1 MEKNKQK
8 QDLSGIAT
16 LSGNP
21 LATYHLVGDTR
32 PLAKKQNGGTI
43 KKGGRK

>member
-21 LATYHLVGDTR
+21 LATYHLVGDKRTSVQ
-32 PLAKKQNGGTI
+32 KQSTT
-43 KKGGRK
+43 KKGGQK

>member
-1 MEKNKQK
+1 MEKNRQK
-8 QDLSGIAT
+8 PDLAGIAT

-21 LATYHLVGDTR
+21 LATYHLVGDKRTCVQ
-32 PLAKKQNGGTI
+32 KQRTT

>member
-1 MEKNKQK
+1 MINKK

-21 LATYHLVGDTR
+21 LATYHLAADR
-32 PLAKKQNGGTI
+32 AKQVPKSGAKTM
-43 KKGGRK
+43 KKGSRK